1 MDDLISAN
9 RALAERNNELDE
21 ARRALERGANHD
33 SLTGLLNRNA
43 FERDLAEALNV
54 EGMDVIL
61 LYVDLDRFKWIND
74 TFGHTVGDQVLIVV
88 ADRIKRFASGIGPVY
103 RLGGDEFLIVL
114 ADNAEIENARWISD
128 SILDVMGE
136 TVQTPG
142 HNIAIT
148 ASVGLA
154 HGKGGQVTPRQLVA
168 NADIALFE
176 AKNGGRACARELTP
190 GMLQEMAD
198 HRQLASELPNAIK
211 NRQII
216 AYYQPQIDARTG
228 RVIGAEALARW
239 DHPRLGVLAPAAFLD
254 IATELGLVA
263 SVDRCVM
270 RQAMLFAVS
279 AAETGTPLQSISVN
293 LSADR
298 LTDPNL
304 TTDIQ
309 ALWVGQGSRLAI
321 ELLETID
328 LDDVADGSLVSDN
341 LRRLRDMGV
350 QIEMDDFGSG
360 RASITSLL
368 SVQPDR
374 VKIDRHLIQAAT
386 RNPIKRQVVSAILDM
401 ARALGIESLAE
412 GAETMEDVAIIQGL
426 GCPQLQGYAF
436 TRLPETD
443 FAAYLQARI
452 GYASG
457 DRVNAR
463 AAI

>member
-1 MDDLISAN
+1 
-9 RALAERNNELDE
+9 
-21 ARRALERGANHD
+21 
-33 SLTGLLNRNA
+33 
-43 FERDLAEALNV
+43 
-54 EGMDVIL
+54 
-61 LYVDLDRFKWIND
+61 
-74 TFGHTVGDQVLIVV
+74 
-88 ADRIKRFASGIGPVY
+88 
-103 RLGGDEFLIVL
+103 
-114 ADNAEIENARWISD
+114 
-128 SILDVMGE
+128 MGE
-136 TVQTPG
+136 TVQTPD

-198 HRQLASELPNAIK
+198 RRQLASELPNAIQ

-239 DHPRLGVLAPAAFLD
+239 DHPRLGVMAPAAFLD

-298 LTDPNL
+298 LMDPNL
-304 TTDIQ
+304 TDDIQ
-309 ALWVGQGSRLAI
+309 VLWAGQGSRLAI

-386 RNPIKRQVVSAILDM
+386 RDPIKRQVVSAILDM

-426 GCPQLQGYAF
+426 GCQLFQGYAF
-436 TRLPETD
+436 SRPLPETE
-443 FAAYLQARI
+443 FAAYLREQN
-452 GYASG
+452 GYAFG
-457 DRVNAR
+457 DQADAR